1 MTKPKKSLVHV
12 SILIAALW
20 LSAATVSAKDD
31 DFKMLVKQ
39 VESHYQAKRLRIPLF
54 APSGVLGGLSP
65 MQQNQLKAQAATL
78 AEVFQRSSSKF
89 YEFTGCEF
97 CMWP

>member
-1 MTKPKKSLVHV
+1 MLERV
-12 SILIAALW
+12 
-20 LSAATVSAKDD
+20 AATRTVTQDEA
-31 DFKMLVKQ
+31 LRALA
-39 VESHYQAKRLRIPLF
+39 ERLRIPLF
-54 APSGVLGGLSP
+54 APSGVLGELSP
-65 MQQNQLKAQAATL
+65 MQQNQPKAQTATL

>member
-1 MTKPKKSLVHV
+1 MLERV
-12 SILIAALW
+12 
-20 LSAATVSAKDD
+20 AATRTVTQDEA
-31 DFKMLVKQ
+31 LRALA
-39 VESHYQAKRLRIPLF
+39 ERLRIPLF